1 MKTSTTVTAVESSVP
16 PNRRQPL
23 RQARTN
29 PARTAANGIRP
40 FGGRGSFGGAQD
52 TQQTTHAAPGFF
64 PAITHFTDSITA
76 LPKEMVRHYT
86 LLKEVDAKTYGPEEM
101 LGQFVTTALN
111 TPAPPRKVPTTLPQ
125 VNDETRSTTGTAVS
139 IAGSVSDGTAA
150 LNLGQV
156 EATLQPEAQADPNTS
171 DIPRRALF
179 RDLRIVAQEML
190 MTLDEKNHLISTANE
205 TLNKQ
210 LARCESSFKHSD
222 AEISEEARYGI
233 LNHWAYSTEKTVEK
247 KGTTAGERTRRDVA
261 AANSL
266 AAAAAALNGEDV
278 AALRS
283 ESRREALAA
292 RKQRNQRA
300 DSEFDD
306 GRGAVQSGAKRA
318 QGNTKSRKAAEAG
331 LSVNG
336 AGVGLGVANGAAS
349 TAAGASTKRRKIEK
363 PFTGLTNGG
372 ATIERALSSVY
383 GANGGAARGAA
394 GSPRS
399 TPAVEVTKK
408 RVRSAAATNGT
419 ARKRY
424 DHIAYLLTGSSPY
437 HTCCRTNTNAS
448 AANSPQMA
456 SSPVVSSFTAVKA
469 NSPAPGVTQRA
480 QPARA
485 RQNSSQSIL
494 QDARQRRPSSASNK
508 GANGNGLYG
517 TAADVDKVAGLTGRS
532 VGDIKSS
539 MKEAV
544 NAKGEHLVE
553 DTGDGEGDMRGG
565 LLVGSRGQDRSLKRE
580 ETIENGEG
588 TKRTERL
595 PSISTSTR
603 NGGKTSKTSTPTA
616 ASFPEPQRARSSR
629 ATETTVKRSHKKGAG
644 LAAQLAAAAAVEDD
658 GSSMQGDDED
668 DEDGE
673 EPRYCYCNQVSYGEM
688 VACDMDSCPREWFHL
703 DCVGLTKAPTK
714 NGEFI
719 PLSAL
724 HSPGGCADGGGT
736 AKWYCDECK
745 ENLKKGK
752 FAGGR

>member
-419 ARKRY
+419 ARKR
-424 DHIAYLLTGSSPY
+424 
-437 HTCCRTNTNAS
+437 TNTNAS

-714 NGEFI
+714 N
-719 PLSAL
+719 
-724 HSPGGCADGGGT
+724 